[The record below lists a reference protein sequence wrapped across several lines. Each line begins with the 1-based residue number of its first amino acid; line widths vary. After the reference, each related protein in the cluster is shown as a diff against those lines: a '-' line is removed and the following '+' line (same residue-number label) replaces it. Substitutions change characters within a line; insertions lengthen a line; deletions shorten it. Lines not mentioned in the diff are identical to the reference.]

1 MNKKHLENAFN
12 QLSDKHIREA
22 AEYKRPRMLPY
33 MSAIAACLV
42 CAILLS
48 VFAPK
53 GQTPSVTDPTSTATQ
68 PQVPDGYTPPK
79 DFQGTL
85 TPVTI
90 KQSTSS
96 ALLSAPVYPLMAP
109 YSTDNYAAW
118 SDSLRRIHYTDLGYA
133 NNLDAYFK
141 KICPTVLSQQSG
153 NGVFSPLNI
162 YMALAM
168 LAETTEGESRQQI
181 LNLLNAEDLD
191 ALRHQ
196 AEQLWRAHYYNDGL
210 ATSILGSSL
219 WLDDSYTYNE
229 DTVKSL
235 ADYYYASVFRGDLGT
250 AAMDDTLR
258 QWLNDNTGDL
268 LKDQVSDVTLPPD
281 AALALATTI
290 FYQVQWNDPLSGGHT
305 GIFHAPS
312 GDRQVEFLHDYN
324 LFGKYY
330 WGEDFGA
337 TCIGLRDGSRMWLI
351 LPDEG
356 KTPQD
361 LLKSGYAM
369 DMVLN
374 NRSYQQYK
382 QMQVSIDVPKFDI
395 TSDLQ
400 LKDALKALGVA
411 NIFGKDADF
420 TAILPEEDNAHIK
433 NIQHAARL
441 MMDEEGISASAYT
454 IITVYGVSEP
464 LTDRIDLVFDR
475 PFLFV
480 VESKDGLPIF
490 AGTVCEP

>member
-1 MNKKHLENAFN
+1 MNKKHLEDAFN
-12 QLSDKHIREA
+12 HLSDKHIREA
-22 AEYKRPRMLPY
+22 ADYKRPRVLPY

-42 CAILLS
+42 CAILLA
-48 VFAPK
+48 VLAPK
-53 GQTPSVTDPTSTATQ
+53 GPTTVVPTDPTIITQ
-68 PQVPDGYTPPK
+68 PQIPDGYKPPQ

-85 TPVTI
+85 TPATI

-118 SDSLRRIHYTDLGYA
+118 SDSLRQIHYTDLGYA

-168 LAETTEGESRQQI
+168 LAETTDGESRQQI

-229 DTVKSL
+229 DTVKAL
-235 ADYYYASVFRGDLGT
+235 VEYYYASVFRGDMGSQELN
-250 AAMDDTLR
+250 ADLQ
-258 QWLNDNTGDL
+258 QWLNDNTGGL
-268 LKDQVSDVTLPPD
+268 LENQISDVTLPEEI
-281 AALALATTI
+281 ALSLATTI
-290 FYQVQWNDPLSGGHT
+290 FYQVQWQNPLNGGHT
-305 GIFHAPS
+305 GTFHAPS
-312 GDRQVEFLHDYN
+312 GDQQIEFLQDFDLY
-324 LFGKYY
+324 GTYY

-337 TCIGLRDGSRMWLI
+337 TGIGLRDGSIMWLI

-356 KTPQD
+356 KTPHD
-361 LLKSGYAM
+361 LLASGHAL
-369 DMVLN
+369 DMILSDDYTQSK
-374 NRSYQQYK
+374 RL
-382 QMQVSIDVPKFDI
+382 QVSISVPKFDI
-395 TSDLQ
+395 TSDLSI
-400 LKDALKALGVA
+400 KDCLNALGVTGVFSK
-411 NIFGKDADF
+411 NADF
-420 TAILPEEDNAHIK
+420 TPILPQEK
-433 NIQHAARL
+433 NVQVDDIQHAARL
-441 MMDEEGISASAYT
+441 MMDEEGIAASAYT
-454 IITVYGVSEP
+454 IITLSGASEP
-464 LTDRIDLVFDR
+464 PTDRIDLHFDR

-480 VESKDGLPIF
+480 VESADGLPLF
-490 AGTVCEP
+490 MGTVYEP

>member
-1 MNKKHLENAFN
+1 MNKKHLENAFD

-22 AEYKRPRMLPY
+22 ADYKRPRILPY

-53 GQTPSVTDPTSTATQ
+53 KPDSTVPTDPTIATQ
-68 PQVPDGYTPPK
+68 PQIHEPPK
-79 DFQGTL
+79 EFQGTL

-90 KQSTSS
+90 KPSTSS
-96 ALLSAPVYPLMAP
+96 ALLCAPVYPLMAP
-109 YSTDNYAAW
+109 YSTENHAAW
-118 SDSLRRIHYTDLGYA
+118 NDSLRQIHYTDLGYA

-168 LAETTEGESRQQI
+168 LAETADGESRQQI

-229 DTVKSL
+229 DTVKTL

-250 AAMDDTLR
+250 ATMDNALR

-268 LKDQVSDVTLPPD
+268 LQDQVSDITLPPN
-281 AALALATTI
+281 APLALATTI
-290 FYQVQWNDPLSGGHT
+290 FYQVQWQNPLGGNYT
-305 GIFHAPS
+305 GTFHSPT
-312 GDRQVEFLHDYN
+312 GDRQVTFMKDFDLYGH
-324 LFGKYY
+324 YY

-337 TCIGLRDGSRMWLI
+337 ACLGLRDGSRMWLI

-374 NRSYQQYK
+374 SRSYQQYK

-400 LKDALKALGVA
+400 LKDALKTLGVA
-411 NIFGKDADF
+411 DIFGKDADF
-420 TAILPEEDNAHIK
+420 TAILPENDDIFVED
-433 NIQHAARL
+433 IQHAARL

-454 IITVYGVSEP
+454 IIMVAGAAEP
-464 LTDRIDLVFDR
+464 PTDRIDLVFDR

-480 VESKDGLPIF
+480 VESEDGLPIF